1 MVDKAKAAA
10 ANPLS
15 AAGVAALA
23 AVAGLPPV
31 IDNGPAPVASE
42 GEMSAIKALFVTA
55 AVHLKKPSI
64 KISYDGLKMALKP
77 AKNPENILVVSDTGY
92 PNMFYGTIFAD
103 GTFKPKPTL
112 NDVFLGKV
120 KTALKAFAT
129 DPAGVAASYGKLHGK
144 CCFCNK
150 GLSDEK
156 STSVGY
162 GPICAGHYGLPWG
175 DNVSS
180 GAAALKA
187 LAKKVTSGQATHNP
201 HVYLHPTQPPAPV
214 SPFSA
219 PKGALHADL
228 KQIAAEAKDAPGEK
242 VSPVLSPE
250 EYARMKARVQVL
262 F

>member
-1 MVDKAKAAA
+1 
-10 ANPLS
+10 
-15 AAGVAALA
+15 
-23 AVAGLPPV
+23 
-31 IDNGPAPVASE
+31 
-42 GEMSAIKALFVTA
+42 
-55 AVHLKKPSI
+55 
-64 KISYDGLKMALKP
+64 
-77 AKNPENILVVSDTGY
+77 
-92 PNMFYGTIFAD
+92 MFYGTIFAD